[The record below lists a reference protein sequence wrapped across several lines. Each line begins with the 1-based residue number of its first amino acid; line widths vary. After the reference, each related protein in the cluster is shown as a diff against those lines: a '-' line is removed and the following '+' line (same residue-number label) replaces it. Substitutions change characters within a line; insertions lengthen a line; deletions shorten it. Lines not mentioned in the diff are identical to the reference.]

1 MPDDHNPA
9 QSVGGEPPFSTT
21 DEVLRLFREHRKA
34 ANGDDAL
41 DNPEL
46 EQLFCSLSK
55 GLDEGIPES
64 APGVQPAGTLTLEDL
79 AAGLVPPL
87 ALGEI
92 SPAQPDREHVVACPA
107 CGSANPAATHFCG
120 MCGHELAKSESATAG
135 VSGNGAESA
144 TALRAVPEA
153 ATTQPA
159 AAAGRSSRW
168 GLKLA
173 FLVLGSIILG
183 LVVYQRLLWRE
194 PLLVKWISNLP
205 AMLSLKSSA
214 VTTPAPVKTPAHPA
228 PEAPLPIPVIRQ
240 PNTLARPPRTA
251 PPITVR
257 QPLPGP
263 ALEDSPVPQ
272 PAELPAA
279 IHASDTAAPV
289 AVAPVPTEHAPV
301 QAAPTPPPPAP
312 VKVSEGVAQGGLIF
326 KVNPEYPAVAR
337 AARIQ
342 GSVLM
347 HAIIGTDGSVQRLQA
362 INGNP
367 LLLRS
372 AMEAVKRWRYR
383 PYLLD
388 GKPVEVET
396 SITVNFKGE

>member
-9 QSVGGEPPFSTT
+9 QPVGHEPPSSTT

-46 EQLFCSLSK
+46 EQLFGSLSK
-55 GLDEGIPES
+55 GLEEGIADS
-64 APGVQPAGTLTLEDL
+64 ALGVQPAGSLTLEDL
-79 AAGLVPPL
+79 AAGVPPL

-92 SPAQPDREHVVACPA
+92 PPAQPDREAVVACPA
-107 CGSANPAATHFCG
+107 CGSANAAATYFCG
-120 MCGHELAKSESATAG
+120 MCGHDLAKSASATAR
-135 VSGNGAESA
+135 VSGNGTESA

-153 ATTQPA
+153 DATQPA
-159 AAAGRSSRW
+159 AAVRRSSSR

-173 FLVLGSIILG
+173 CLALCCIVLG
-183 LVVYQRLLWRE
+183 LVVRQWQLWRE
-194 PLLVKWISNLP
+194 PFLMKWISSSP
-205 AMLSLKSSA
+205 AMPSGQSSVVA
-214 VTTPAPVKTPAHPA
+214 PPAPAQAIAQPA
-228 PEAPLPIPVIRQ
+228 PGTLLQVPAIRQ
-240 PNTLARPPRTA
+240 PNTPTRPPKTA
-251 PPITVR
+251 PPTTVR

-263 ALEDSPVPQ
+263 APLGSPVAQ

-279 IHASDTAAPV
+279 IHVPETAAP
-289 AVAPVPTEHAPV
+289 AAGTPVSTERVPV
-301 QAAPTPPPPAP
+301 QAAPAPTPPVP
-312 VKVSEGVAQGGLIF
+312 VKVSQGVVQGALIF

-337 AARIQ
+337 TARVQ

-347 HAIIGTDGSVQRLQA
+347 HAIIGTDGTIQRLQV
-362 INGNP
+362 ISGNP
-367 LLLRS
+367 LLVRS

-396 SITVNFKGE
+396 NITVNFKGE

>member
-1 MPDDHNPA
+1 
-9 QSVGGEPPFSTT
+9 
-21 DEVLRLFREHRKA
+21 
-34 ANGDDAL
+34 
-41 DNPEL
+41 
-46 EQLFCSLSK
+46 
-55 GLDEGIPES
+55 
-64 APGVQPAGTLTLEDL
+64 
-79 AAGLVPPL
+79 
-87 ALGEI
+87 
-92 SPAQPDREHVVACPA
+92 
-107 CGSANPAATHFCG
+107 
-120 MCGHELAKSESATAG
+120 
-135 VSGNGAESA
+135 
-144 TALRAVPEA
+144 
-153 ATTQPA
+153 
-159 AAAGRSSRW
+159 
-168 GLKLA
+168 
-173 FLVLGSIILG
+173 
-183 LVVYQRLLWRE
+183 
-194 PLLVKWISNLP
+194 
-205 AMLSLKSSA
+205 
-214 VTTPAPVKTPAHPA
+214 
-228 PEAPLPIPVIRQ
+228 
-240 PNTLARPPRTA
+240 
-251 PPITVR
+251 
-257 QPLPGP
+257 
-263 ALEDSPVPQ
+263 VPQ